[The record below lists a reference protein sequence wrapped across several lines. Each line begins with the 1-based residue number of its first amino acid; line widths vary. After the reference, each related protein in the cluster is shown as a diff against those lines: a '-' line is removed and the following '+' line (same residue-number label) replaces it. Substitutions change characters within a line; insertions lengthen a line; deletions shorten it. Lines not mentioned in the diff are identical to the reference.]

1 MNYNFK
7 CDYYRMTGEK
17 YSFSIKSLINILFK
31 HNLKLMFLIRLASN
45 KNTIFAKILR
55 CYIYLFK
62 RKYGID
68 MHPNT
73 KIGEGLAL
81 SHAYNI
87 TINPSAIIG
96 KNVNLSKGVTIGQEP
111 RGPREGTPT
120 IGNCVFIGINSTIVG
135 KVKIGDNV
143 LIAPNTFVNR
153 DTPDN
158 SIAIGNPCKIISN
171 EFATERYVGF
181 LV

>member
-1 MNYNFK
+1 MNYNFN

-31 HNLKLMFLIRLASN
+31 HNLKLMFLIRITAN
-45 KNTIFAKILR
+45 KNHIFSKLTR

-68 MHPNT
+68 MHPDT
-73 KIGEGLAL
+73 KIGPGLAL

-87 TINPSAIIG
+87 TINPGAIIG
-96 KNVNLSKGVTIGQEP
+96 KNVNLTKGITIGREQ
-111 RGPREGTPT
+111 RGVRCGSPI
-120 IGNCVFIGINSTIVG
+120 IGNNVFIGINSTVVG
-135 KVKIGDNV
+135 KIHIGDNV
-143 LIAPNTFVNR
+143 LIAPNSFVNR
-153 DTPDN
+153 DIPSN
-158 SIAIGNPCKIISN
+158 SIVLGNPCKIIPK
-171 EFATERYVGF
+171 EDATKGYIGF

>member
-31 HNLKLMFLIRLASN
+31 HNLKLMFLIRLAAH
-45 KNTIFAKILR
+45 KNNLFSKFLR

-68 MHPNT
+68 MHPDT
-73 KIGEGLAL
+73 QIGEGLVL
-81 SHAYNI
+81 GHPYNI
-87 TINPSAIIG
+87 TINPEAIIG
-96 KNVNLSKGVTIGQEP
+96 KNVNLTKGVTIGREP
-111 RGPREGTPT
+111 RGRRIGSPT
-120 IGNCVFIGINSTIVG
+120 IGNCVYIGVNSTVVG
-135 KVKIGDNV
+135 NIKVGNNV
-143 LIAPNTFVNR
+143 LIAPNSFVNI
-153 DTPDN
+153 DIPDN
-158 SIAIGNPCKIISN
+158 SIVLGNPCKIIAN
-171 EFATERYVGF
+171 ELATENYVFF

>member
-31 HNLKLMFLIRLASN
+31 NNLKLIFLIRLTAN
-45 KNTIFAKILR
+45 KTTIFSKFLK

-68 MHPNT
+68 MHPDT
-73 KIGEGLAL
+73 RIGEGLAL

-87 TINPSAIIG
+87 TINPEAIIG
-96 KNVNLSKGVTIGQEP
+96 KNVNLTKGVTIGREP
-111 RGPREGTPT
+111 RGSRMGSPI
-120 IGNCVFIGINSTIVG
+120 IGNCVYIGINSTIVG
-135 KVKIGDNV
+135 NIKIGNNV
-143 LIAPNTFVNR
+143 LIAPNSFVNK
-153 DTPDN
+153 DIPDN
-158 SIAIGNPCKIISN
+158 SIVLGNPCKIIPN
-171 EFATERYVGF
+171 KNATESYVYF
-181 LV
+181 FV

>member
-31 HNLKLMFLIRLASN
+31 HNLKLMFLIRLTAN
-45 KNTIFAKILR
+45 KTTIFSKILK

-68 MHPNT
+68 MHPDT

-87 TINPSAIIG
+87 TINPQAIIG
-96 KNVNLSKGVTIGQEP
+96 KNVNLSKGITIGQEP
-111 RGPREGTPT
+111 RGLRKGCPI
-120 IGNCVFIGINSTIVG
+120 IGNFVFIGVNATIVG
-135 KVKIGDNV
+135 NVKIGDNV
-143 LIAPNTFVNR
+143 LIAPNSFVNVNI
-153 DTPDN
+153 PNN
-158 SIAIGNPCKIISN
+158 SIVLGNPCKIIPN
-171 EFATERYVGF
+171 KHATKGYIGF

>member
-45 KNTIFAKILR
+45 KNTIFAKFLS

-68 MHPNT
+68 MHPNP
-73 KIGEGLAL
+73 KIGEGLSL

-87 TINPSAIIG
+87 TINSEAVIG
-96 KNVNLSKGVTIGQEP
+96 KNVNLTKGITIGSEP
-111 RGPREGTPT
+111 RGSRVGSPT
-120 IGNCVFIGINSTIVG
+120 IGNSVYIGVNSTIVG
-135 KVKIGDNV
+135 NIKIGNNV
-143 LIAPNTFVNR
+143 LIAPNSFVNT
-153 DTPDN
+153 DIPSN
-158 SIAIGNPCKIISN
+158 SIVLGNPCRIIHN
-171 EFATERYVGF
+171 EHATESYVCF